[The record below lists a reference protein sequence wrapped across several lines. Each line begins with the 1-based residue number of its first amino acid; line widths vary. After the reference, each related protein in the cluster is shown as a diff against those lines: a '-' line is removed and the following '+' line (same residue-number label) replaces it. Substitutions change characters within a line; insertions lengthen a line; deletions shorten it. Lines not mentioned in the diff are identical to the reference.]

1 MSTVSLVDIR
11 YCRRANSPTG
21 LAGGSLIEDSS
32 AWERVLAITQP
43 ALLLASP
50 DFLDEIAGRL
60 REAGIQD
67 AVARHDSAPIFDW
80 VVGLLALQ
88 RIGDQAAFS
97 FDAANGG
104 ITFAE
109 IAAALGRSPS
119 CPRLQS
125 YWSFSG
131 CGYRKGTGLC
141 AERRHRPRCPLPRHN
156 LRKGGLNQASYSL
169 FLFIRD
175 VCGGDLV
182 SWIDRRLEVTDPS
195 LDHPSRAV
203 QMREALLGP
212 LVNIANSGLKLWSMI
227 LPELLLVGDPDR
239 ERWVTTGASFVAVD
253 SLVHNHLH
261 RTGILRRLG
270 ATHPYGEACYR
281 PGGCAEVIEKLA
293 RQVDAR
299 EFNPAFPANF
309 PRFVQH
315 AIWMFCAAGGR
326 NICNGNRIDD
336 GSGCAQQFCP
346 TGPTCDR
353 FSLHR

>member
-1 MSTVSLVDIR
+1 MIKDR
-11 YCRRANSPTG
+11 F
-21 LAGGSLIEDSS
+21 
-32 AWERVLAITQP
+32 AWEHVVAATRP

-50 DFLDEIAGRL
+50 DFLNEIAGQL

-67 AVARHDSAPIFDW
+67 AVARHDPAPIFDW
-80 VVGLLALQ
+80 MVGLLALQ
-88 RIGDQAAFS
+88 GISDQAAFS

-104 ITFAE
+104 ITAAE

-119 CPRLQS
+119 CPRLRS
-125 YWSFSG
+125 YWSFSE
-131 CGYRKGTGLC
+131 CGYRKGSGLC
-141 AERRHRPRCPLPRHN
+141 AEPRHRPRCPLPRHR
-156 LRKGGLNQASYSL
+156 LRKGGLNQASYSM

-182 SWIDRRLEVTDPS
+182 GWIDHRLEIVDPG

-212 LVNIANSGLKLWSMI
+212 AVNIAGTGRKLWSMI

-239 ERWVTTGASFVAVD
+239 ERWVTTGASFIAVD

-270 ATHPYGEACYR
+270 ATHPYGDACYR
-281 PGGCAEVIEKLA
+281 LGGCAEVIENLA

-299 EFNPAFPANF
+299 EFNPSFPAVF

-315 AIWMFCAAGGR
+315 AIWIFCAAGGR
-326 NICNGNRIDD
+326 DICNGHRIDD
-336 GSGCAQQFCP
+336 DHTCGQRFCP
-346 TGPTCDR
+346 SSPNCDR
-353 FSLHR
+353 VRLRGRAG